1 MTISEESLKK
11 EQIDNS
17 EDTKLLISLLDE
29 YSIKLLDTCGR
40 IDRQNKRNT
49 LTIFCFI
56 IASYTATTIA
66 VIFKNYGVEPIY
78 NHLSFFG
85 IIGAVILISFVLII
99 IINDWLE
106 NMQKRNLLV
115 QDANTISV
123 KLEKVVRL
131 ASQTQE
137 HILNNIMSRIELD
150 LRLTDAECA
159 IQYYQGRKRRLKNI
173 FLLLQ

>member
-1 MTISEESLKK
+1 MTISEEPLKK
-11 EQIDNS
+11 EIIDNA

-29 YSIKLLDTCGR
+29 YSVKLLDTCSR

-49 LTIFCFI
+49 LTVFCFI
-56 IASYTATTIA
+56 IVSYAAITIT
-66 VIFKNYGVEPIY
+66 VIFKSYGIELIY
-78 NHLSFFG
+78 YLNFLS
-85 IIGAVILISFVLII
+85 IIGAVILISFVLIV
-99 IINDWLE
+99 IINNWLE
-106 NMQKRNLLV
+106 TIQKRNLLV

-150 LRLTDAECA
+150 LRLADAECA
-159 IQYYQGRKRRLKNI
+159 IQYYQAKKKRSKSMSFPFNN
-173 FLLLQ
+173 